1 MRKLSNIP
9 EPEQIS
15 PERDSLKIAL
25 IYFIAAGIWII
36 FSDRAVLI
44 MFNDPETISFVQTYK
59 GMLFVLVTSL
69 LLYLALKKQISGYQ
83 KLANQLSENY
93 HELESTHDKLLDTR
107 QELNEKI
114 KELEESKKTIYN
126 QAFYDSLTGL
136 PNKNKLLDDISL
148 NKYAP

>member
-83 KLANQLSENY
+83 KLAN
-93 HELESTHDKLLDTR
+93 
-107 QELNEKI
+107 
-114 KELEESKKTIYN
+114 
-126 QAFYDSLTGL
+126 
-136 PNKNKLLDDISL
+136 
-148 NKYAP
+148 